1 MIFLSPFASR
11 WLNAKPFPLDESW
24 LRAATPPTDG
34 TVADSRASESRRLLS
49 QINASLCRGCCVLG
63 GGAKPP
69 YKRRRIMTDLTLRQN
84 ILDELEFEPSI
95 DAAHIG
101 VAVEEGIVTLTG
113 HVSSYWEKT
122 TAENVVKRVKGVK
135 GIAEEIEVRLIG
147 QKGTADDEI
156 ARRAVDAVTWNV
168 SIPRD
173 KVQVKVQDG
182 WITLTGKVE
191 WQYQKNAAAEAVR
204 GLAGVVG
211 VANQIEITP
220 RASVPDVKKRI
231 EDALKRDAEVEA
243 QAIRVNVRDG
253 RVTLEGKVKAW
264 SERQAAER
272 AAWSTPGVRMVEDR
286 IAIV

>member
-1 MIFLSPFASR
+1 
-11 WLNAKPFPLDESW
+11 
-24 LRAATPPTDG
+24 
-34 TVADSRASESRRLLS
+34 
-49 QINASLCRGCCVLG
+49 
-63 GGAKPP
+63 
-69 YKRRRIMTDLTLRQN
+69 MTDLALRQN

-101 VAVEEGIVTLTG
+101 VAVEDGIVTLTG

-135 GIAEEIEVRLIG
+135 GLAEEIEVRLVG
-147 QKGTADDEI
+147 LKGTADDEI
-156 ARRAVDAVTWNV
+156 AKRAVDAITWNV

-182 WITLTGKVE
+182 WITLTGKLE

-211 VANQIEITP
+211 VANQIEINP
-220 RASVPDVKKRI
+220 RASVSDIKKRI
-231 EDALKRDAEVEA
+231 ENALKRNAETEA
-243 QAIRVNVRDG
+243 QTIRVKVLDG
-253 RVTLEGKVKAW
+253 KVTLEGKVRAW

-272 AAWSTPGVRMVEDR
+272 AAWSSPGVRAVEDR
-286 IAIV
+286 ISII

>member
-1 MIFLSPFASR
+1 
-11 WLNAKPFPLDESW
+11 
-24 LRAATPPTDG
+24 
-34 TVADSRASESRRLLS
+34 
-49 QINASLCRGCCVLG
+49 
-63 GGAKPP
+63 
-69 YKRRRIMTDLTLRQN
+69 MTDLALRQN

-101 VAVEEGIVTLTG
+101 VAVEDGIVTLTG

-135 GIAEEIEVRLIG
+135 GLAEEIEVRLVG
-147 QKGTADDEI
+147 LKGTADDEI
-156 ARRAVDAVTWNV
+156 AKRAVDAITWNV

-182 WITLTGKVE
+182 WITLTGRLE

-211 VANQIEITP
+211 VANQIEINP
-220 RASVPDVKKRI
+220 RASVSDIKKRI
-231 EDALKRDAEVEA
+231 ENALKRNAETEA
-243 QAIRVNVRDG
+243 QAIRVIVQDG
-253 RVTLEGKVKAW
+253 KVTLEGKVRAL

-272 AAWSTPGVRMVEDR
+272 AAWSSPGVRAVEDR
-286 IAIV
+286 ISII

>member
-1 MIFLSPFASR
+1 
-11 WLNAKPFPLDESW
+11 
-24 LRAATPPTDG
+24 
-34 TVADSRASESRRLLS
+34 
-49 QINASLCRGCCVLG
+49 
-63 GGAKPP
+63 
-69 YKRRRIMTDLTLRQN
+69 LRQD

-101 VAVEEGIVTLTG
+101 VAVEDGIVTLTG

-122 TAENVVKRVKGVK
+122 TAENVVRRVKGVK
-135 GIAEEIEVRLIG
+135 AIAEEIEVRLIG

-156 ARRAVDAVTWNV
+156 AKRAVNAISWNV

-182 WITLTGKVE
+182 WITLTGKLE

-220 RASVPDVKKRI
+220 RASVSDIKRRI
-231 EDALKRDAEVEA
+231 EDALKRDAETEA
-243 QAIRVNVRDG
+243 QAIRVNVLNG
-253 RVTLEGKVKAW
+253 KVTLEGKVRAW

-272 AAWSTPGVRMVEDR
+272 AAWSSPGVKIVEDR
-286 IAIV
+286 ISII

>member
-1 MIFLSPFASR
+1 
-11 WLNAKPFPLDESW
+11 
-24 LRAATPPTDG
+24 
-34 TVADSRASESRRLLS
+34 
-49 QINASLCRGCCVLG
+49 
-63 GGAKPP
+63 
-69 YKRRRIMTDLTLRQN
+69 
-84 ILDELEFEPSI
+84 
-95 DAAHIG
+95 
-101 VAVEEGIVTLTG
+101 
-113 HVSSYWEKT
+113 
-122 TAENVVKRVKGVK
+122 VVKRVKGVK

-231 EDALKRDAEVEA
+231 DLLTSA
-243 QAIRVNVRDG
+243 
-253 RVTLEGKVKAW
+253 
-264 SERQAAER
+264 
-272 AAWSTPGVRMVEDR
+272 
-286 IAIV
+286 

>member
-1 MIFLSPFASR
+1 M
-11 WLNAKPFPLDESW
+11 
-24 LRAATPPTDG
+24 
-34 TVADSRASESRRLLS
+34 
-49 QINASLCRGCCVLG
+49 
-63 GGAKPP
+63 
-69 YKRRRIMTDLTLRQN
+69 RQN

-101 VAVEEGIVTLTG
+101 VAVEDGIVTLTG

-135 GIAEEIEVRLIG
+135 GLAEEIEVRLVG
-147 QKGTADDEI
+147 LKGTADDEI
-156 ARRAVDAVTWNV
+156 AKRAVDAITWNV

-182 WITLTGKVE
+182 WITLTGKLE

-211 VANQIEITP
+211 VANQIEINP
-220 RASVPDVKKRI
+220 RASVSDIKKRI
-231 EDALKRDAEVEA
+231 ENALKRDAETEA
-243 QAIRVNVRDG
+243 QTIRVNVLDG
-253 RVTLEGKVKAW
+253 KVTLEGKVRAW

-272 AAWSTPGVRMVEDR
+272 AAWSSPGVRAVEDR
-286 IAIV
+286 ISII

>member
-1 MIFLSPFASR
+1 
-11 WLNAKPFPLDESW
+11 
-24 LRAATPPTDG
+24 
-34 TVADSRASESRRLLS
+34 
-49 QINASLCRGCCVLG
+49 
-63 GGAKPP
+63 
-69 YKRRRIMTDLTLRQN
+69 MTDLALRQN

-101 VAVEEGIVTLTG
+101 VAVEDGIVTLTG

-135 GIAEEIEVRLIG
+135 GLAEEIEVRLVG
-147 QKGTADDEI
+147 LKGTADDEI
-156 ARRAVDAVTWNV
+156 AKRAVDAITWNV

-182 WITLTGKVE
+182 WITLTGRLE

-211 VANQIEITP
+211 VANQIEINP
-220 RASVPDVKKRI
+220 RASVSDIKKRI
-231 EDALKRDAEVEA
+231 ENALKRNAETEA
-243 QAIRVNVRDG
+243 QTIRVIVQDG
-253 RVTLEGKVKAW
+253 KVTLEGKVRAL

-272 AAWSTPGVRMVEDR
+272 AAWSSPGVRAVEDR
-286 IAIV
+286 ISII

>member
-1 MIFLSPFASR
+1 
-11 WLNAKPFPLDESW
+11 
-24 LRAATPPTDG
+24 
-34 TVADSRASESRRLLS
+34 
-49 QINASLCRGCCVLG
+49 
-63 GGAKPP
+63 
-69 YKRRRIMTDLTLRQN
+69 MTDITLRQN

-101 VAVEEGIVTLTG
+101 VAVEDGIVTLTG

-122 TAENVVKRVKGVK
+122 TAENVVRRVKGVK
-135 GIAEEIEVRLIG
+135 GIAEEIEVRLVG

-156 ARRAVDAVTWNV
+156 AKRAVNAITWNV

-182 WITLTGKVE
+182 WITLTGKLE

-220 RASVPDVKKRI
+220 RVSVSDIKKRI
-231 EDALKRDAEVEA
+231 EDALKRDAETEA
-243 QAIRVNVRDG
+243 QAIRVNVLNG
-253 RVTLEGKVKAW
+253 KVTLEGKVRAW

-272 AAWSTPGVRMVEDR
+272 AAWSSPGVKTVEDR
-286 IAIV
+286 ISII

>member
-1 MIFLSPFASR
+1 
-11 WLNAKPFPLDESW
+11 
-24 LRAATPPTDG
+24 
-34 TVADSRASESRRLLS
+34 
-49 QINASLCRGCCVLG
+49 
-63 GGAKPP
+63 
-69 YKRRRIMTDLTLRQN
+69 MTDITLRQN

-101 VAVEEGIVTLTG
+101 VAVEDGIVTLTG
-113 HVSSYWEKT
+113 HVSSFWEKT

-135 GIAEEIEVRLIG
+135 GIAEEIEVRLVG

-156 ARRAVDAVTWNV
+156 AKRAVNAVTWNV

-173 KVQVKVQDG
+173 KVQVKVHDG
-182 WITLTGKVE
+182 WITLMGKLE

-220 RASVPDVKKRI
+220 RASVPDIKKRI
-231 EDALKRDAEVEA
+231 ENALKRDAETEA
-243 QAIRVNVRDG
+243 QAIRVNVLDG
-253 RVTLEGKVKAW
+253 KVTLEGKVRAW

-272 AAWSTPGVRMVEDR
+272 AAWSSPGVRTVDDR
-286 IAIV
+286 ISII